1 MSALSYILLVGFA
14 PLLGAL
20 LTYILGKKNAL
31 KVYWIGPVLT
41 FSASG
46 LLFNAALNETLY
58 LKWQWLPGMELGW
71 AIDAMSGLLI
81 LLVAFISLL
90 VHLFSAHY
98 MSGEAH
104 VHRYFGKLGFF
115 SASML
120 GLLMSDHLVL
130 VFIFWEL
137 VGFSSYLLIGFWFQD
152 GEKAIAAR
160 QAFMI
165 NRVADAG
172 LLIGV
177 ILMVGVL
184 DQPYL
189 SSLDTFQ
196 ETWIYQ
202 LVGLGLMIGAF
213 GKSAQFPF
221 YGWLPKAMAGPT
233 PVSAL
238 IHAAT
243 MVTLGVYLLI
253 RVQPILTPFIL
264 STIAVVGTIT
274 ALMAAISALTQ
285 FDIKKVLAYST
296 ISQLGYMIMGIGV
309 GASDASLF
317 HLWTHAFFKA
327 GLFLGAGAVIH
338 YLHQAHHNDAFDAQ
352 DMRSMGGLKKN
363 LPLTSAAFTI
373 CALALAGL
381 PLFSGFL
388 SKEGILTGAANW
400 SLAGD
405 SWRYLVPA
413 FGLITAVLTPFYIGR
428 QVLLVFH
435 GKPRDDRQTI
445 GGMEPLIKLA
455 LPLSILAVG
464 SIWIFHSLNPLDAHG
479 WYFTDLLPKTMI
491 SSVTHGGGVGI
502 IIMILSLFAVVIG
515 LLMAYTRYGEK
526 NNSVEPRSFR
536 EPSTMIAKI
545 SWNSWYV
552 ERSYY
557 LISRGYLQLCHR
569 LLWVDKKVIDSA
581 VDGLGIIT
589 VVASKVFAILD
600 REVIDGVVNFAAW
613 ISRGLGGSFAKIQ
626 SGKVQNQLV
635 WLIIMLLLLIIWIQF

>member
-14 PLLGAL
+14 PLFGGLI
-20 LTYILGKKNAL
+20 TYISGKKNAL

-41 FSASG
+41 FCASG
-46 LLFNAALNETLY
+46 LLFNAVLNETLY

-81 LLVAFISLL
+81 LLVSLISLL

-98 MSGEAH
+98 MADESQ

-137 VGFSSYLLIGFWFQD
+137 VGFSSYLLIGYWFQD
-152 GEKAIAAR
+152 GDKARAAR
-160 QAFMI
+160 EAFMI

-189 SSLDTFQ
+189 SSLATFQ
-196 ETWIYQ
+196 DTWIYQ
-202 LVGLGLMIGAF
+202 LAGLGLMIGAF

-253 RVQPILTPFIL
+253 RVQPVLTPFML
-264 STIAVVGTIT
+264 STIAVVGAIT

-309 GASDASLF
+309 GASEASLF

-338 YLHQAHHNDAFDAQ
+338 YLHQAHHDDSFDAQ
-352 DMRSMGGLKKN
+352 DMRSMGGLKKH
-363 LPLTSAAFTI
+363 LPLTAVAFTI

-435 GKPRDDRQTI
+435 GKPRAERQTI
-445 GGMEPLIKLA
+445 VGMEPLIKVA
-455 LPLSILAVG
+455 LPISILAIG
-464 SIWIFHSLNPLDAHG
+464 SVWIFHSLNPFDASG
-479 WYFTDLLPKTMI
+479 WYFADLLPLNMI
-491 SSVTHGGGVGI
+491 GNVTHGGAGFVVL
-502 IIMILSLFAVVIG
+502 ILSLLAVVIG
-515 LLMAYTRYGEK
+515 LFMAYSRYGEK
-526 NNSVEPRSFR
+526 KNTAEPQSFR
-536 EPSTMIAKI
+536 EPSTMIAKL

-552 ERSYY
+552 GRSYFM
-557 LISRGYLQLCHR
+557 LSRGYLQLCHR
-569 LLWVDKKVIDSA
+569 LLWVDKRVIDGIVNS
-581 VDGLGIIT
+581 LGVIT
-589 VVASKVFAILD
+589 VVVSKVFAILD

-613 ISRGLGGSFAKIQ
+613 ISRGVGGSFAKIQ